1 MGNTTLAKKNQ
12 INCGPEWRQN
22 QICTGFKTEIKGNP
36 GQQSTV
42 AWGLQEGLGV
52 LKAQVSELE
61 LTLH

>member
-1 MGNTTLAKKNQ
+1 M
-12 INCGPEWRQN
+12 QN
-22 QICTGFKTEIKGNP
+22 QMCAGFKTKIKGNP

-61 LTLH
+61 LTLNRYK